1 MKKFGGSITKL
12 MLGSEKRM
20 VRGSALQETRAVV
33 AGCILRGSDSLFRE
47 FPAHFE
53 FVAFRFSGREKMRLR
68 F

>member
-12 MLGSEKRM
+12 ILGSEKRM
-20 VRGSALQETRAVV
+20 VRGSALQETRAFV

-53 FVAFRFSGREKMRLR
+53 FVAF
-68 F
+68 